1 MKKRVLGLFC
11 LVLAAFSLP
20 VVWAH
25 GGVGIEKDPCVRR
38 VGPYLIHFAVYQPQ
52 FNSAEEYCAAVPK
65 AGNTILVFDLV
76 DSELRSLPLTIQVV
90 GAVGAPQPKTVL
102 HVPLQTYPTGV
113 VNAEAQLDQPGKYTV
128 IVTLE
133 GPSRPVEF
141 PLRVAMWSPGF
152 VAFVGVLFLG
162 SALGYVFLGWK
173 KGWSLPFGKK
183 RRPTLR
189 LVKE

>member
-11 LVLAAFSLP
+11 FVLAAFSLP

-76 DSELRSLPLTIQVV
+76 DSELRSLPLTKI
-90 GAVGAPQPKTVL
+90 
-102 HVPLQTYPTGV
+102 
-113 VNAEAQLDQPGKYTV
+113 N
-128 IVTLE
+128 
-133 GPSRPVEF
+133 
-141 PLRVAMWSPGF
+141 W
-152 VAFVGVLFLG
+152 LFLA
-162 SALGYVFLGWK
+162 SATAKLAYPPASEMLAAASAAVSGVKLALAIGAMLVYFH
-173 KGWSLPFGKK
+173 SSSFTEGKPNSSN
-183 RRPTLR
+183 RAIAFSRTRPNHTSD
-189 LVKE
+189 EFS